1 MARVGGIGK
10 PGALEKPRIA
20 GGELE
25 RTGRGLIGKG
35 LLFPLVMSEVTER
48 HWCERVFK
56 NF

>member
-25 RTGRGLIGKG
+25 CTGRGLIGKG